1 MDSFAVAAD
10 VDVDFDSDFDASA
23 DFDETNIYCPDFS
36 VTKMPDSHTKIR
48 GDNYRFRLIVD
59 YNMAILRPSY
69 IEADLIPIT
78 EIDDLL
84 SANDIRLGNY
94 TMSLGKNYRFTTII
108 AALKKFSVRET
119 ETYDKIINMKT
130 YIYTVPVIGFIKTA
144 LPSPKSTIIVSNPI
158 PDSSRSY
165 RERIIIINGDRY
177 SAHKTYKRIGLR
189 FVPLNM
195 PANYNSNITTP
206 IVNDGES
213 VFRVSKQDITKD
225 SIKMTF
231 LSEIA
236 ISTLSIHPEM
246 MHTEFIHSDIIHC
259 NGICQKSKHCILV
272 QKNDPGFLTKFE
284 LHYRSSLTKGQWLK
298 HGTFNASSSMFD
310 IARIKF
316 DEITVKEIRIIP
328 ITFHKS
334 FDKIEIFPIG
344 LAISKAPISSD
355 MFVTYSVSMPREG
368 HYIRPFD
375 KISLNHMYADKGRNP
390 KGLRKEFTRFI
401 HDNCNDI
408 KL

>member
-1 MDSFAVAAD
+1 MASFE
-10 VDVDFDSDFDASA
+10 VDFDFDSSA

-36 VTKMPDSHTKIR
+36 VTKMPDRHTKIR
-48 GDNYRFRLIVD
+48 ADCYRLSEIAD
-59 YNMAILRPSY
+59 YYMGILRPSN
-69 IEADLIPIT
+69 IEANLIPIT
-78 EIDDLL
+78 EVDDLL
-84 SANDIRLGNY
+84 SDNDIRLGDY
-94 TMSLGKNYRFTTII
+94 EMSLGKNYRFTTII
-108 AALKKFSVRET
+108 DALKQFSVRET
-119 ETYDKIINMKT
+119 ETYDKLCNMKT
-130 YIYTVPVIGFIKTA
+130 FIYTVPVIGFITTG
-144 LPSPKSTIIVSNPI
+144 LTSPKSIINISNPI

-165 RERIIIINGDRY
+165 QERIIIINGDRY
-177 SAHKTYKRIGLR
+177 SSHKTYKRVGLR
-189 FVPLNM
+189 FVPLNI

-206 IVNDGES
+206 IVNDDES

-246 MHTEFIHSDIIHC
+246 MQTDSIHSDIIRC
-259 NGICQKSKHCILV
+259 NGTCMKSKHCILV

-298 HGTFNASSSMFD
+298 HGTFSACSSMFD

-328 ITFHKS
+328 IAFHKS
-334 FDKIEIFPIG
+334 FDKIKIFPIG

-368 HYIRPFD
+368 HYVRPYD
-375 KISLNHMYADKGRNP
+375 KISLNHMYVDKRERKP
-390 KGLRKEFTRFI
+390 KGIRKEFTRFI
-401 HDNCNDI
+401 HNNCNDI
-408 KL
+408 NV